1 MGCTSEVQRYFMEEV
16 EVPNP
21 AFEICIWWKANSIK
35 YPILSRIVRDVL
47 AIPITTV
54 ASESTFSTG
63 GRVLDAFQS
72 SLSPSTMIFLALVLS
87 LLVYASSEETNP
99 TACRGSSQQ
108 CRLQR
113 LRTLKPIRVADSEGG
128 HTELWEESEDEFQC
142 AAVAA
147 KRQTVQP
154 NSLTLPSFQLAP
166 NVVYIEQGECL
177 MGLTCPRCAET
188 NITARW
194 RRSRRANQQQKGHQI
209 HRGDIVAIPAGV
221 AHWCYNDGN
230 EQLIAFTVMDLSNH
244 ANQLDCRF
252 RSFLLAAGE
261 PRDGQRGQRGSPQE
275 ESQEQHGQGRR
286 LVNGLEETLCNER
299 IRHNLDTQTELDV
312 FSKQVGR
319 VNIVNQHTLPILQ
332 HLDMSA
338 EKGHIFPNALYT
350 SHWSMTDNRVVC
362 VLRGEARVQ
371 IVDDNR
377 DNFYATT
384 ARAGHNDFEYVTIK
398 TSGKLMKSPMAGY
411 TLVIRAMPID
421 VPTNSFQMSSRE
433 AQNLKR
439 TKGHQSFL
447 LSSSRSS

>member
-1 MGCTSEVQRYFMEEV
+1 M
-16 EVPNP
+16 
-21 AFEICIWWKANSIK
+21 
-35 YPILSRIVRDVL
+35 
-47 AIPITTV
+47 
-54 ASESTFSTG
+54 ASAT
-63 GRVLDAFQS
+63 
-72 SLSPSTMIFLALVLS
+72 IFLALVLS

-128 HTELWEESEDEFQC
+128 RTELWEESEDEFQC

-188 NITARW
+188 NISKRHHRIYQDAGAARW
-194 RRSRRANQQQKGHQI
+194 DSCKVEEIKKSKPATKGALDSPGRH
-209 HRGDIVAIPAGV
+209 HG
-221 AHWCYNDGN
+221 HSCWCNDGN

-252 RSFLLAAGE
+252 RSFLLADGE

-286 LVNGLEETLCNER
+286 LVNGLEETLYNER

-398 TSGKLMKSPMAGY
+398 TSGQLMKSPMAGY